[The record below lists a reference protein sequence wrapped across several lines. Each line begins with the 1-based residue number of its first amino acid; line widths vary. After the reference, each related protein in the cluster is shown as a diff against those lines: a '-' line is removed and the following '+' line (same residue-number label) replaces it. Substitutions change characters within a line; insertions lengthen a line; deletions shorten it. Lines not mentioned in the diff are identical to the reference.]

1 MSPVVQIL
9 FNLLINSIEGFLIY
23 LLLSRKLHLKP
34 CLPLILV
41 CFILQTISVT
51 CMNQLISTD
60 SLRMMITLGIG
71 AIIALVLSTDSP
83 ARSIFWGC
91 TYPVITVLAD
101 TLTVILGR
109 LFIRGDWNTLMEYP
123 VSIVMTFFYLFICFC
138 CVLVLIRKNSHSF
151 VFPWFIQFF
160 WFIIVAA
167 GIMASEFLL
176 DLLSQLKGYSAE
188 TSNRLLLS
196 VLLLLVILFLS
207 IFLFYYIGI
216 LYQKNLD
223 LIEENRQKQFEKQQ
237 FDLLSSTN
245 QLLRTWKHDFQHHLS
260 VLEIML
266 QEKDISSASDYI
278 DSIHTE
284 LRHSTWQIQTGNNVL
299 DAVLTS
305 KLPEIQSQGI
315 QFTHSIF
322 LPDSLP
328 LGNLELTSLMGNLLD
343 NAIESCSD
351 PNTSAEKY
359 INLEIKPYN
368 QFLYIDMINSSAG
381 RYRYDHM
388 NHLKSTKKESGH
400 GIGLK
405 RMEQIAADAQG
416 FMKISPK
423 KESFHITI
431 ILPLQNQPLPEGD
444 PYES

>member
-1 MSPVVQIL
+1 MNPAVQIL

-34 CLPLILV
+34 YLPLILV
-41 CFILQTISVT
+41 CFFLQAISVT

-60 SLRMMITLGIG
+60 SLRMIITVGINS
-71 AIIALVLSTDSP
+71 AIALILSTDSP

-91 TYPVITVLAD
+91 AYPVITVLAD
-101 TLTVILGR
+101 TLTITFGR

-138 CVLVLIRKNSHSF
+138 CVLFLIRKNSHSF
-151 VFPWFIQFF
+151 VFPWFIQIF

-176 DLLSQLKGYSAE
+176 DLLSQLKKYSAG
-188 TSNRLLLS
+188 TSNRLFLS
-196 VLLLLVILFLS
+196 VFLLLVILFLS

-237 FDLLSSTN
+237 FDLLSNTN

-284 LRHSTWQIQTGNNVL
+284 LRHSTWQIQTGNNVHSYL
-299 DAVLTS
+299 R
-305 KLPEIQSQGI
+305 KIQPI
-315 QFTHSIF
+315 
-322 LPDSLP
+322 
-328 LGNLELTSLMGNLLD
+328 M
-343 NAIESCSD
+343 
-351 PNTSAEKY
+351 
-359 INLEIKPYN
+359 
-368 QFLYIDMINSSAG
+368 
-381 RYRYDHM
+381 
-388 NHLKSTKKESGH
+388 
-400 GIGLK
+400 
-405 RMEQIAADAQG
+405 
-416 FMKISPK
+416 
-423 KESFHITI
+423 HI
-431 ILPLQNQPLPEGD
+431 P
-444 PYES
+444 